1 LPELLNMC
9 DRILVMRE
17 GSVSGE
23 ISRNEFSEEKVIA
36 LATGAEE
43 AA

>member
-1 LPELLNMC
+1 MC

-23 ISRNEFSEEKVIA
+23 LPREEFSEERVIA

>member
-1 LPELLNMC
+1 MC

-23 ISRNEFSEEKVIA
+23 LPREKFSEERVIA

-43 AA
+43 DA